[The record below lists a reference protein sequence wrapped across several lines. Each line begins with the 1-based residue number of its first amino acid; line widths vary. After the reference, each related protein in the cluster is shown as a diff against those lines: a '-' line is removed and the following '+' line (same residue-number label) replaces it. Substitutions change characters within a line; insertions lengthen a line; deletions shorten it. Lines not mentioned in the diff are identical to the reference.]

1 MWQGAYHPTVYWPG
15 AYFGRTGGSAGAV
28 YHEAV
33 TLAAA
38 TGLSW
43 ASVALCATN
52 AAYAA
57 HPDFN
62 GAATATATA
71 PLALMAGSALHHEVM
86 ATAAVAWALAASASL
101 AMLGTTP
108 SLYTYAVVRCAAE
121 MLVAS
126 LARDHIVGVA
136 VASSERLD
144 PIDAEE

>member
-43 ASVALCATN
+43 ASVALCATV
-52 AAYAA
+52 AEYAA
-57 HPDFN
+57 
-62 GAATATATA
+62 
-71 PLALMAGSALHHEVM
+71 SADLDGDET
-86 ATAAVAWALAASASL
+86 ATAAVAWALAASAAL